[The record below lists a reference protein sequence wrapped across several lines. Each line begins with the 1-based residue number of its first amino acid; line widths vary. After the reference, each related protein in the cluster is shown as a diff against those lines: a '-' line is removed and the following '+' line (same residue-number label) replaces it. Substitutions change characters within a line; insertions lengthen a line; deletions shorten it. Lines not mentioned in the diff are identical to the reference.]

1 MRRRLTR
8 ARPQLGALAPRA
20 VLAALAGREAGA
32 ADRVVPPNGP
42 TARLVTLSAAAMA
55 FLAVFALALALATGR
70 MAERWSEGLARTMTV
85 RIAAPESSAET
96 QAAAVLKVLQ
106 TSPGVTDARVIPAAE
121 MQELLKP
128 WFGADMPV
136 DALPIPVLVEM
147 TAADSLDSAALGLR
161 LKAEAPDAV
170 LDDHTAWRRPLVS
183 AANRLRLMGLLS
195 LALIAGTAA
204 AMISLAARAALAAN
218 GQVVRVLRLIGARD
232 VTIAT
237 AFMRRFTRRAAIGA
251 SAGTLLGIAAVAL
264 LPDMSASGGL
274 LTGLGFAGW
283 SWLWALLIP
292 LAAAAVAYGATR
304 HAAMASLRE
313 AA

>member
-1 MRRRLTR
+1 M
-8 ARPQLGALAPRA
+8 APKAL
-20 VLAALAGREAGA
+20 LAALAGREAGA

-85 RIAAPESSAET
+85 RIAAPESSAEP
-96 QAAAVLKVLQ
+96 QGAAVLKVLQ
-106 TSPGVTDARVIPAAE
+106 TTPGVTDARVIPATE

-147 TAADSLDSAALGLR
+147 TAADSLDSDALGLR

-183 AANRLRLMGLLS
+183 AASRLRLLGLLS
-195 LALIAGTAA
+195 LGLIAGTAA

-251 SAGTLLGIAAVAL
+251 SAGTVLGIGAVAL

-292 LAAAAVAYGATR
+292 LVAAAVAYAATR
-304 HAAMASLRE
+304 QAAMSSLRE

>member
-1 MRRRLTR
+1 MRRP
-8 ARPQLGALAPRA
+8 RPQLGALAPRA
-20 VLAALAGREAGA
+20 LWAALAGREAGA

-70 MAERWSEGLARTMTV
+70 LAERWSEGLARTMTV
-85 RIAAPESSAET
+85 RIAGSADSAEA

-106 TSPGVTDARVIPAAE
+106 TTPGVSDARTIPPAE

-136 DALPIPVLVEM
+136 EALPIPVLVEL
-147 TAADSLDSAALGLR
+147 TAADSLDTGALGLR
-161 LKAEAPDAV
+161 LQAEAPDAV

-183 AANRLRLMGLLS
+183 AANRLRLLGLLS
-195 LALIAGTAA
+195 LGLIAGTAA

-251 SAGTLLGIAAVAL
+251 AVGTALGLGAVAA
-264 LPDMSASGGL
+264 LPDMEAAGSL

-283 SWLWALLIP
+283 SWLWALTIP
-292 LAAAAVAYGATR
+292 LAAAGVAYAATR
-304 HAAMASLRE
+304 RAAMASLRE
-313 AA
+313 TP

>member
-1 MRRRLTR
+1 MRR
-8 ARPQLGALAPRA
+8 ARKLAKPQLGALAPRA
-20 VLAALAGREAGA
+20 LIAALAGREAGA

-70 MAERWSEGLARTMTV
+70 LAERWSEGLARTMTV
-85 RIAAPESSAET
+85 RIAAPEDSAEAQT
-96 QAAAVLKVLQ
+96 AVVMKVLR
-106 TSPGVTDARVIPAAE
+106 TTPGVTGARPVTAAE
-121 MQELLKP
+121 MQDLLKP
-128 WFGADMPV
+128 WFGEDMPV

-147 TAADSLDSAALGLR
+147 TAEDDLDTEALALR
-161 LKAEAPDAV
+161 LQAEAPDAV

-183 AANRLRLMGLLS
+183 AARRLRLLGLLS
-195 LALIAGTAA
+195 LGLIAFTAA

-232 VTIAT
+232 VTIAN
-237 AFMRRFTRRAAIGA
+237 AFMRRFTRCAAAGA
-251 SAGTLLGIAAVAL
+251 GAGTLLGLGAVAL
-264 LPDMSASGGL
+264 LPEMNASGTL

-283 SWLWALLIP
+283 SWLWALTIP
-292 LAAAAVAYGATR
+292 LVAAAVAYAATR
-304 HAAMASLRE
+304 RAAMASLRE

>member
-1 MRRRLTR
+1 M
-8 ARPQLGALAPRA
+8 APKAL
-20 VLAALAGREAGA
+20 LAALAGREAGA

-85 RIAAPESSAET
+85 RIAAPESSAEP
-96 QAAAVLKVLQ
+96 QGAAVLKVLQ
-106 TSPGVTDARVIPAAE
+106 TTPGVTDARVIPATE

-147 TAADSLDSAALGLR
+147 TAADSLDSDALGLR

-183 AANRLRLMGLLS
+183 AASRLRLLGLLS
-195 LALIAGTAA
+195 LGLIAGTAA

-251 SAGTLLGIAAVAL
+251 SAGTVLGIGAVAL

-292 LAAAAVAYGATR
+292 LVAAAVAYAATR
-304 HAAMASLRE
+304 HAAMSSLRD